1 LATCGIL
8 GVFGKSV
15 LHLASWHAAVNS
27 ALRKMA
33 PDVTWRASQ
42 C

>member
-1 LATCGIL
+1 
-8 GVFGKSV
+8 
-15 LHLASWHAAVNS
+15 LASWHAAVNS

-33 PDVTWRASQ
+33 PDVTRRAGQ